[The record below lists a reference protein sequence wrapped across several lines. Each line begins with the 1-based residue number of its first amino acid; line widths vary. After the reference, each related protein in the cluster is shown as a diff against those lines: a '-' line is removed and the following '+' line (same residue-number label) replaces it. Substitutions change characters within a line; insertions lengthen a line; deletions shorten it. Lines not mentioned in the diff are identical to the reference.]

1 MAYFRVKGADEYA
14 EKVKK
19 LSKNADKIIKRAVYD
34 GGGVVADAVKQ
45 GLNDLQSELGQN
57 EQALELSLIH
67 I

>member
-34 GGGVVADAVKQ
+34 GGGVVADAVKPV
-45 GLNDLQSELGQN
+45 SYTH
-57 EQALELSLIH
+57 LSFPTLRDFKEEGK
-67 I
+67 